1 VVQTINNND
10 NDNDMKKI
18 AFAFA
23 IAVASLGMA
32 QAQTF
37 VQVQDVATKPL
48 RFVAGA
54 GLTYGGERI
63 VTARYTNGDAMDID
77 GGGSVAL
84 LVGLDYRVNPQF
96 SVQGTIGYH
105 VDNAAGTNGDI
116 RFERVPFELLGYYHV
131 NDKVRVG
138 GGLRYVTGTSLRTNG
153 VADIGNYE
161 FKDTTSPVAEIEYLY
176 SPQLGFKLR
185 YVNDKF
191 KFRDFDDTVRGDHV
205 GALVNFYF

>member
-1 VVQTINNND
+1 VARTINK

-18 AFAFA
+18 ALAFVLA
-23 IAVASLGMA
+23 IASLGMA

-37 VQVQDVATKPL
+37 VQVQDVAAKPL

>member
-1 VVQTINNND
+1 
-10 NDNDMKKI
+10 MKNIAI
-18 AFAFA
+18 AFALA
-23 IAVASLGMA
+23 LASLGAA

-54 GLTYGGERI
+54 GITYGGEHI
-63 VTARYTNGDAMDID
+63 VTARYTNGQTTDID

-96 SVQGTIGYH
+96 SVQGSVGYH
-105 VDNAAGTNGDI
+105 VDNAGGTDGDI

-131 NDKVRVG
+131 SDKVRVG
-138 GGLRYVTGTSLRTNG
+138 GGLRYVTGISLRTEG
-153 VADIGNYE
+153 VADIGDYE
-161 FKDTTSPVAEIEYLY
+161 FKNTTSPVAEIEYLY

-191 KFRDFDDTVRGDHV
+191 KLRDFNDTVRGDHV

>member
-1 VVQTINNND
+1 MSD
-10 NDNDMKKI
+10 
-18 AFAFA
+18 APRELPE
-23 IAVASLGMA
+23 LGLHLDWDTRLLA
-32 QAQTF
+32 RLLDEVRRGVGRRAR
-37 VQVQDVATKPL
+37 VL
-48 RFVAGA
+48 EHRWA
-54 GLTYGGERI
+54 GLH
-63 VTARYTNGDAMDID
+63 
-77 GGGSVAL
+77 L
-84 LVGLDYRVNPQF
+84 L
-96 SVQGTIGYH
+96 
-105 VDNAAGTNGDI
+105 
-116 RFERVPFELLGYYHV
+116 
-131 NDKVRVG
+131 G

>member
-1 VVQTINNND
+1 
-10 NDNDMKKI
+10 MKKI
-18 AFAFA
+18 VLALAL
-23 IAVASLGMA
+23 ASFGAA
-32 QAQTF
+32 QAQSF
-37 VQVQDVATKPL
+37 VQAQDAAAKPL

-54 GLTYGGERI
+54 GVTYGGERI
-63 VTARYTNGDAMDID
+63 VTARYTNGQEMDID

-84 LVGLDYRVNPQF
+84 LVGLDYRINPQF
-96 SVQGTIGYH
+96 SAQGTVGYH

-138 GGLRYVTGTSLRTNG
+138 GGLRYVTATSLRTNG
-153 VADIGNYE
+153 VADIGNYK

-191 KFRDFDDTVRGDHV
+191 TFRDFNDTVRGDHV

>member
-1 VVQTINNND
+1 MARTINN

-18 AFAFA
+18 ALASA
-23 IAVASLGMA
+23 LAVASLGMA
-32 QAQTF
+32 QAESF
-37 VQVQDVATKPL
+37 VQVQDVATRPL

-54 GLTYGGERI
+54 GVTYGGELI
-63 VTARYTNGDAMDID
+63 VTARYTDGDAMDID

-96 SVQGTIGYH
+96 SMQGTVGYH
-105 VDNAAGTNGDI
+105 VDNAPGRNGDV

-138 GGLRYVTGTSLRTNG
+138 GGLRYVTATSLRTNG

-161 FKDTTSPVAEIEYLY
+161 FKDTTSAVAEIEYLY
-176 SPQLGFKLR
+176 SSQLGFKLR

-191 KFRDFDDTVRGDHV
+191 KFRDFDGTVGGDHV

>member
-1 VVQTINNND
+1 
-10 NDNDMKKI
+10 MKKI
-18 AFAFA
+18 ALAVALA
-23 IAVASLGMA
+23 IASLGMA
-32 QAQTF
+32 QAQSF
-37 VQVQDVATKPL
+37 VQVQDIATKPL

-54 GLTYGGERI
+54 GVTYGGERI
-63 VTARYTNGDAMDID
+63 VTAHYTNGDEMDID

-96 SVQGTIGYH
+96 SVQGTVGYH

-191 KFRDFDDTVRGDHV
+191 KSRDFNDTVRGDHV

>member
-1 VVQTINNND
+1 VARTINN

-18 AFAFA
+18 ALAFTL
-23 IAVASLGMA
+23 AVASLGMA
-32 QAQTF
+32 QAQSF

-54 GLTYGGERI
+54 GVTYGGERI
-63 VTARYTNGDAMDID
+63 VTARYTNGDEMDID

-131 NDKVRVG
+131 NEKVRVG
-138 GGLRYVTGTSLRTNG
+138 GGLRYVTATSLRTNG

-161 FKDTTSPVAEIEYLY
+161 FKDTTSAVAEIEYLY

-191 KFRDFDDTVRGDHV
+191 KFRDFDGTVGGDHV